1 MRLTRRAVVI
11 GVPVLVAAA
20 GAGAAETPSPVPGKR
35 VALRGYDPVAY
46 FTDGHPVHGDARY
59 WAEFDD
65 TVYLFASAEHRAA
78 FIGDP
83 DHYAPQFRGYCAI
96 SISEGDHDE
105 GQPDYWK
112 IVDGTLFVFGK
123 SYGPDAFAK
132 DAAAITA
139 QARANWA
146 VAQTNK

>member
-1 MRLTRRAVVI
+1 MRLTRRSLLI
-11 GVPVLVAAA
+11 GTPVVLVSGRAAA
-20 GAGAAETPSPVPGKR
+20 ADISSPVPGKR

-46 FTDGHPVHGDARY
+46 FTDGRPVQGDPRFWY
-59 WAEFDD
+59 EFDD
-65 TVYLFASAEHRAA
+65 TVYLFASAEHRTA

-83 DHYAPQFRGYCAI
+83 DHFAPQFRGFCAI
-96 SISEGDHDE
+96 SISEGGHDE

-112 IVDGTLFVFGK
+112 IIDGTLFVFGK
-123 SYGPDAFAK
+123 SFGPEAFAK

-146 VAQTNK
+146 VAQAK